1 MTDNRLAGADFVRAA
16 ACTTVLLH
24 HLMQRL
30 NADGPLDPVLRALKV
45 FSHIGT
51 FGVAM
56 FFVLSGFLLAR
67 PFWRALDQGDPLPSL
82 RVYALRRAARILPG
96 FWTAMAVTFA
106 LTITVFAIPFD
117 GQLLLRFVSGML
129 LVADWHWVTFFPV
142 EINGPLWSISFE
154 ATSYVLMPLGFVLLF
169 ALTGVTGR
177 GWGARLGW
185 VAVLGLTL
193 LAHIAFKAW
202 FPMDGL
208 RRSWDYGLMGGAK
221 SWMPNYNPF
230 ALFAMF
236 AVGSLAAG
244 VETQFRTIKSWV
256 FDLLSV
262 VGIALTI
269 WVLVEHMKVR
279 DDSGYGLLGVPYAF
293 PWMVLS
299 VGLVLATTPHA
310 VLTGALLDNPLV
322 RYIAKISFGIYIW
335 HYVVIELVRLYWM
348 PEFTYGNLQP
358 GAFVTAA
365 LVVTALSVVLGHLSF
380 VLVEQPA
387 IAWARKREAG
397 REIGATA
404 DQRSVTRPEA
414 ASGS

>member
-1 MTDNRLAGADFVRAA
+1 LEDDLMKETRLGGADFVRAA
-16 ACTTVLLH
+16 ACMTVLLH

-30 NADGPLDPVLRALKV
+30 DADRPLDPVLRGLKV

-67 PFWRALDQGDPLPSL
+67 PFWQALDRGAALPSL

-96 FWTAMAVTFA
+96 FWMAMAVTFV
-106 LTITVFAIPFD
+106 LTITVFGIPLD
-117 GQLLLRFVSGML
+117 GQLLLRFVSGMVL
-129 LVADWHWVTFFPV
+129 LADWHWVTFFPV

-154 ATSYVLMPLGFVLLF
+154 ATSYVLMPLGFVMLF
-169 ALTGVTGR
+169 ALTGVARR
-177 GWGARLGW
+177 GWAARLGW
-185 VAVLGLTL
+185 IGVLALTL
-193 LAHIAFKAW
+193 LAHLAFKAW
-202 FPMDGL
+202 FPMDGI
-208 RRSWDYGLMGGAK
+208 RRGWDFGMMGGAK

-244 VETQFRTIKSWV
+244 IETQLMTVRNWA
-256 FDLLSV
+256 FDVLSM

-269 WVLVEHMKVR
+269 WVLVQHMKVQ
-279 DDSGYGLLGVPYAF
+279 DDSGYGLFGVPYAF

-310 VLTGALLDNPLV
+310 VMLGAVLDNPLV

-335 HYVVIELVRLYWM
+335 HFVVIELVRLYWM
-348 PEFTYGNLQP
+348 PEFTYGNLGP
-358 GAFVTAA
+358 GDFVPTA
-365 LVVTALSVVLGHLSF
+365 LVVTAASVILGHLSF

-387 IAWARKREAG
+387 IVWARKREN
-397 REIGATA
+397 RL
-404 DQRSVTRPEA
+404 
-414 ASGS
+414 ASKPMPAPTPAE